1 MDVTNNLPNV
11 PKYQILVFT
20 CKNAMVDLIEMLHFE
35 IKKVEKQNV
44 VRFWVKAFLSDTEA
58 KFPGQGEAAKVLR
71 GVLES
76 TVVPGEEKL
85 LMGTECYY
93 YPDSLR
99 HP

>member
-58 KFPGQGEAAKVLR
+58 KFPGQGEAAKVLWGCVGKHR
-71 GVLES
+71 GPRQGKALDGDRVL
-76 TVVPGEEKL
+76 L
-85 LMGTECYY
+85 L
-93 YPDSLR
+93 S
-99 HP
+99 